1 MAHSTDYTTTNSKY
15 VMVFILL
22 ISLIFCGWI
31 ITNGQIYSII
41 PLLATLIAV
50 SYGNF
55 SRISLTNEAMVFTYG
70 YITKL
75 KIKRDYK
82 YDKITKIIE
91 NKDVH
96 DCLKSI
102 RVEYITLNGGYSFL
116 VIKRNYV
123 CDFESFVKDLKNRK
137 INIHTL

>member
-1 MAHSTDYTTTNSKY
+1 MAHSTDYTTSNSKY

-70 YITKL
+70 YIPKL
-75 KIKRDYK
+75 KIKKDYK

-91 NKDVH
+91 KKD
-96 DCLKSI
+96 DNDRLKSVRI
-102 RVEYITLNGGYSFL
+102 EYITLNGRNSFL
-116 VIKRNYV
+116 IIKRNQV
-123 CDFESFVKDLKNRK
+123 CDLESFINDLKNRK
-137 INIHTL
+137 IDISAL